1 MPIRILAD
9 LHHADLFYSYH
20 LLFERRFGFEV
31 YAPTGMEWF
40 HQDYWVHER
49 AVHGDKIA
57 RQYLE
62 PYPTDIDCGDHWERP
77 AFAHPDYM
85 MKMVTLEQVRAMRPE
100 IVLCSLV
107 HNEPG
112 YRRLATELGAKFGIQ
127 VGNILTPNNFAVAD
141 FALMSATFTTP
152 PSCPHV
158 LYHQEF
164 DLSEFRFEYPPS
176 DRTLAGCWVHS
187 FYWTQW
193 QEPYLA
199 LAQAVPELRWEC
211 YGHKDDNP
219 YWRASLSPCSEVA
232 RSMRSARVAF
242 HAKTWGDGYGHV
254 IHTVIACGKPVI
266 ATASYYQSQLAGPL
280 LQDGVNCIDI
290 QRHSLD
296 EVIAYAKRLAVDD
309 EFHRQQSEA
318 SYRLFRKNVDFDEDA
333 EKVKRLLEGVL

>member
-1 MPIRILAD
+1 VASILID
-9 LHHADLFYSYH
+9 YHHSCLAESLQILFH
-20 LLFERRFGFEV
+20 DRLGFEV
-31 YAPTGMEWF
+31 YRPIGMAYFDSEIWT
-40 HQDYWVHER
+40 HEK

-57 RQYLE
+57 RQYL
-62 PYPTDIDCGDHWERP
+62 DFWAGDKDCGDHWER
-77 AFAHPDYM
+77 ADHSHIGRT
-85 MKMVTLEQVRAMRPE
+85 MKMLTLDQARQMRPE

-193 QEPYLA
+193 QKPYIA

-211 YGHKDDNP
+211 YGHKDANP

-254 IHTVIACGKPVI
+254 IHTIIACGKPVI

-296 EVIAYAKRLAVDD
+296 EVIAYTQRLAVDD

-318 SYRLFRKNVDFDEDA
+318 SYRLFCKNVNFDEDA
-333 EKVKRLLEGVL
+333 EKVKQLLEGVL